1 MGNMGTTRSPSQPRG
16 GIHTLLVVN
25 RGFYGGENV
34 SFCPKHR
41 FRIMIMFLL
50 GWGTAA
56 FASRLCLLFL
66 WIQASA
72 HWEDG
77 ERLAAGLALA
87 DDDVNSRG
95 R

>member
-1 MGNMGTTRSPSQPRG
+1 MD
-16 GIHTLLVVN
+16 
-25 RGFYGGENV
+25 V
-34 SFCPKHR
+34 SLMLHFSANQCGVGKWFHRNKRYKTYR

>member
-1 MGNMGTTRSPSQPRG
+1 
-16 GIHTLLVVN
+16 
-25 RGFYGGENV
+25 
-34 SFCPKHR
+34 
-41 FRIMIMFLL
+41 MFLL